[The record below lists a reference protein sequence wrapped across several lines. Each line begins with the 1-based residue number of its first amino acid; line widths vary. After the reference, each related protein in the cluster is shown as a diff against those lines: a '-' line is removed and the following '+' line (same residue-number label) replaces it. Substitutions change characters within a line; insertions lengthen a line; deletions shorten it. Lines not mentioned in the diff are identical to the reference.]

1 MMIAVLANDEQWNE
15 LIAGYNEAGLVRIA
29 SLPEQDDS
37 FDGYIVLEG
46 ATVEQLNSLNKPV
59 LLNAVIT
66 TLTTINAG
74 VNICRINGWNSFLSR
89 KTWEV
94 AGKVDKALKN
104 IFSPLNRELIQV
116 ADEPGLV
123 AARTIAMI
131 VNEAYFALGEAV
143 SSTTEIDTAIKL
155 GTNYPSGPFDWAQKI
170 GVYNIYALLL
180 ALSKA
185 DDRYLPAPL
194 LQQAANA

>member
-1 MMIAVLANDEQWNE
+1 MMVAVLANDVQWNE
-15 LIAGYNEAGLVRIA
+15 LIAGSNEAGLVRIA
-29 SLPEQDDS
+29 SLPEKDAS
-37 FDGYIVLEG
+37 FDGYVILEG
-46 ATVEQLNSLNKPV
+46 ATVEQLNGLNKPV

-74 VNICRINGWNSFLSR
+74 VNIFRINGWNGFLAR

-94 AGKVDKALKN
+94 TGKVDEVVKN

-143 SSTTEIDTAIKL
+143 SSTTEIDTAMKL
-155 GTNYPSGPFDWAQKI
+155 GTNYPLGPFEWAQKI
-170 GVYNIYALLL
+170 GVDNIYALLL
-180 ALSKA
+180 ALSKT

-194 LQQAANA
+194 LQQAASA

>member
-1 MMIAVLANDEQWNE
+1 MIAVLANDVQWNE
-15 LIAGYNEAGLVRIA
+15 LIAGSQEAGLVRIA
-29 SLPEQDDS
+29 SLPEQPAS
-37 FDGYIVLEG
+37 FEGYIVLEG
-46 ATVEQLNSLNKPV
+46 ATIEQLNGLNKPV

-66 TLTTINAG
+66 TLSTINAG
-74 VNICRINGWNSFLSR
+74 INIFRINGWNGFLAR
-89 KTWEV
+89 ETWEI
-94 AGKVDKALKN
+94 AGSLNEEVKN

-143 SSTTEIDTAIKL
+143 SSTVAIDTAMKL
-155 GTNYPSGPFDWAQKI
+155 GTNYPSGPFEWAAKI
-170 GVYNIYALLL
+170 GVDNIYALLL
-180 ALSKA
+180 ALSKR

-194 LQQAANA
+194 LQQAASA